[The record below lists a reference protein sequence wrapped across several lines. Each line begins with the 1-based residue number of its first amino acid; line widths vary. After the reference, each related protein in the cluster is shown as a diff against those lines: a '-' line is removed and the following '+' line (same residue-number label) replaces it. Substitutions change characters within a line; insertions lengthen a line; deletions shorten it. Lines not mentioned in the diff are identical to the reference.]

1 MADINRLN
9 IIHVAGTKGKG
20 STCAWTESF
29 LRTFGQEKQ
38 PGGTG
43 FPRKTGLYTS
53 PHLIHPEERIRIN
66 FQPISREKF
75 VEYFFDVW
83 TRLSNAAA
91 PSDNDQQ
98 QQRLP
103 RYLQL
108 LLLTALHAF
117 KREGVDAAVI
127 ETHHGG
133 EFDSTNV
140 VEKPVVTVV
149 TPLGFDHVEQLGPT
163 IENIA
168 WHKAGI
174 FKRGSRALC
183 SPQNEHPSTLPVLR
197 QRALDKGS
205 QLEVVEV
212 DKDSSELPLGAPQL
226 TLEVQRANCAL
237 GLATARAFL
246 EEMAAVEP
254 SVKACEMPIEKAVAQ
269 FYWPGRFQKIR
280 SDNTAWYLDSA
291 HNDMSIVQAVR
302 WFTELV
308 KPTKQDEKR

>member
-9 IIHVAGTKGKG
+9 IIHIAGTKGKG
-20 STCAWTESF
+20 STCAWTECF
-29 LRTFGQEKQ
+29 LRTFGTES
-38 PGGTG
+38 GV

-53 PHLIHPEERIRIN
+53 PHLIHPEERIRVN

-75 VEYFFDVW
+75 VEYFFQVW
-83 TRLSNAAA
+83 NSLSA
-91 PSDNDQQ
+91 SGE
-98 QQRLP
+98 RLP

-117 KREGVDAAVI
+117 KREGVDATVI

-140 VEKPVVTVV
+140 IEKPVVAVV

-174 FKRGSRALC
+174 FKNGSRALC
-183 SPQNEHPSTLPVLR
+183 SQQDYPTTLQVLR
-197 QRALDKGS
+197 ERALEKGVE
-205 QLEVVEV
+205 LEVV
-212 DKDSSELPLGAPQL
+212 DKENAELPRSAPQL
-226 TLEVQRANCAL
+226 KPEVQRANCAL

-246 EEMAAVEP
+246 HEMAAVEIG
-254 SVKACEMPIEKAVAQ
+254 VGQHKMPIEKAISQ
-269 FYWPGRFQKIR
+269 FYWPGRFQTIR
-280 SDNTAWYLDSA
+280 SDKIAWYLDSA
-291 HNDMSIVQAVR
+291 HNDMSIVQAVD
-302 WFTELV
+302 WFTELINI
-308 KPTKQDEKR
+308 TNENGR